1 MSNPMS
7 NIDLNAQIVLV
18 KTPDA
23 NYPKINDIFQL
34 KIVPPIPT
42 DAVPQGSLIVKNL
55 FLSVDATMR
64 IWISGLK
71 TYTDPVFPGDCM
83 KGSAIG

>member
-18 KTPDA
+18 KAPDA

-42 DAVPQGSLIVKNL
+42 DAVP
-55 FLSVDATMR
+55 
-64 IWISGLK
+64 
-71 TYTDPVFPGDCM
+71 
-83 KGSAIG
+83 